1 MIDNDR
7 EFYKKLVELMGNEIQ
22 KKKCLEELI
31 ELSQV
36 IIQDINKDL
45 NKIFIRNKVIEEMSH
60 VLMTFQ
66 SLKEVYNI
74 NDKDLLFEI
83 NYKKD
88 LLKNKHKL

>member
-7 EFYKKLVELMGNEIQ
+7 EFYKKLVKLMGNEIQ

-88 LLKNKHKL
+88 LLKNKYNL

>member
-7 EFYKKLVELMGNEIQ
+7 EFYKKLVELMGTNIQ

-88 LLKNKHKL
+88 LLKNKYKL

>member
-45 NKIFIRNKVIEEMSH
+45 NKIFIRNKVVEEMSH

-83 NYKKD
+83 NYKKG
-88 LLKNKHKL
+88 LLKNKYNL

>member
-7 EFYKKLVELMGNEIQ
+7 EFYKKLVEIMGNEIQ

-31 ELSQV
+31 ELSHV
-36 IIQDINKDL
+36 IIQDINKNL
-45 NKIFIRNKVIEEMSH
+45 SKLIIRDKVIEEMSH

-74 NDKDLLFEI
+74 NDKDLKFEI
-83 NYKKD
+83 NYKKNI
-88 LLKNKHKL
+88 LKNKYKL

>member
-7 EFYKKLVELMGNEIQ
+7 EFYKKLVKLMGTNIQ

-88 LLKNKHKL
+88 LLKNKYKL

>member
-1 MIDNDR
+1 MINNDR

-45 NKIFIRNKVIEEMSH
+45 DKTYIRKKITEEMSH

-83 NYKKD
+83 NYKKG
-88 LLKNKHKL
+88 LLKNKYKL

>member
-88 LLKNKHKL
+88 LLKNKYKL

>member
-1 MIDNDR
+1 MIDNDK
-7 EFYKKLVELMGNEIQ
+7 EFYKKLVGLMGNEIQ

-88 LLKNKHKL
+88 LLKNKYKL